1 MGKLSKLQ
9 INGAS
14 PLNKTGRN
22 SKSHMS
28 KKKIDKIIKMK
39 NLMLFVYFLV
49 ICSTFNAQKIFEHIK
64 KGDLKK
70 VEIWLNK
77 NADKLNQRFPI
88 TNNRGISDSL
98 HIIEY
103 AAYHNKKEILSL
115 FIQNK
120 GKFDNFTEWISD
132 GLGSNIQNCD
142 KETLKM
148 LIDAGALVN
157 GRCRMC
163 KKAPPIAIAIG
174 YNCFDSYKIL
184 LENGAKLINENS
196 GYDVIHAASQNDSLP
211 FLVNLIENE
220 FLDVNQED
228 ELWKTNAAFYAALKN
243 LENMKYLIEKG
254 ADYGKFDSEGYSIL
268 YYAGNLEI
276 FNFLE
281 NRLINEDGRL
291 INDLINK
298 KSMLITSIISKDDK
312 ELFDYFVRHYPKLIL
327 PSGNS
332 DNPLFSL
339 LETTKNNEYFFNELM
354 KNKMDLYKVDKY
366 GMDLKYYAK
375 KMKRNEL
382 LDIIKRYEKSL

>member
-1 MGKLSKLQ
+1 M
-9 INGAS
+9 
-14 PLNKTGRN
+14 
-22 SKSHMS
+22 
-28 KKKIDKIIKMK
+28 
-39 NLMLFVYFLV
+39 LM
-49 ICSTFNAQKIFEHIK
+49 
-64 KGDLKK
+64 
-70 VEIWLNK
+70 
-77 NADKLNQRFPI
+77 
-88 TNNRGISDSL
+88 
-98 HIIEY
+98 
-103 AAYHNKKEILSL
+103 
-115 FIQNK
+115 
-120 GKFDNFTEWISD
+120 
-132 GLGSNIQNCD
+132 
-142 KETLKM
+142 
-148 LIDAGALVN
+148 DAGALVN

-163 KKAPPIAIAIG
+163 QKAPPIAIAIS

-228 ELWKTNAAFYAALKN
+228 ELWKCNAAFYAATKN
-243 LENMKYLIEKG
+243 FENMKYLIEKG

-281 NRLINEDGRL
+281 NRLINEDGRV

-298 KSMLITSIISKDDK
+298 KSMLISAIISKDDK
-312 ELFDYFVRHYPKLIL
+312 ELFDYFVSHYPKLIL

-332 DNPLFSL
+332 DNPLLSL

-354 KNKMDLYKVDKY
+354 KNKMDLYKVDQY
-366 GMDLKYYAK
+366 GQDLKYYAK

-382 LDIIKRYEKSL
+382 LAIIKRYEKSR

>member
-1 MGKLSKLQ
+1 
-9 INGAS
+9 
-14 PLNKTGRN
+14 
-22 SKSHMS
+22 
-28 KKKIDKIIKMK
+28 
-39 NLMLFVYFLV
+39 MLFVYFLV
-49 ICSTFNAQKIFEHIK
+49 VCSTFNAQKIFEHIK
-64 KGDLKK
+64 KGDIKK

-77 NADKLNQRFPI
+77 NANKVNERFPI
-88 TNNRGISDSL
+88 TNNRGITDSL

-115 FIQNK
+115 FFQNK

-132 GLGSNIQNCD
+132 GLGSNIHNCD

-148 LIDAGALVN
+148 LIDAGAMVN
-157 GRCRMC
+157 RLCRMC
-163 KKAPPIAIAIG
+163 LKVPPIAIAIS

-228 ELWKTNAAFYAALKN
+228 ELSKCNAAFYAALKN
-243 LENMKYLIEKG
+243 LENVKYIIEKG
-254 ADYGKFDSEGYSIL
+254 ADYGKFDSEGKSIL

-276 FNFLE
+276 FKYLE
-281 NRLINEDGRL
+281 DLLIIQDEKN
-291 INDLINK
+291 INDLLNK
-298 KSMLITSIISKDDK
+298 KSMLFSSIIDQDDK
-312 ELFDYFVRHYPKLIL
+312 QLFDYFVRHYPKLIL

-339 LETTKNNEYFFNELM
+339 LETTKNTEYFFNELM
-354 KNKMDLYKVDKY
+354 KRKLDLYKEDEY
-366 GMDLKYYAK
+366 GLDLKFYAK
-375 KMKRNEL
+375 NMKKSEL
-382 LDIIKRYEKSL
+382 LNIIKRYEKTH

>member
-1 MGKLSKLQ
+1 
-9 INGAS
+9 
-14 PLNKTGRN
+14 
-22 SKSHMS
+22 
-28 KKKIDKIIKMK
+28 
-39 NLMLFVYFLV
+39 MLFVYFLV
-49 ICSTFNAQKIFEHIK
+49 VCSTFNAQKIFEYIK
-64 KGDLKK
+64 IGDIKK

-77 NADKLNQRFPI
+77 NANKVNERFPI
-88 TNNRGISDSL
+88 TDNRGIIDSL

-103 AAYHNKKEILSL
+103 AAYHNNKEILSF

-120 GKFDNFTEWISD
+120 SMFDNFTEWISD
-132 GLGSNIQNCD
+132 GLGANIHNCD

-148 LIDAGALVN
+148 LIDAGAMVN
-157 GRCRMC
+157 RQCRMC
-163 KKAPPIAIAIG
+163 QKAPPIAIAIG

-184 LENGAKLINENS
+184 LENGAKLINENT

-228 ELWKTNAAFYAALKN
+228 ELWKINAAFYAALKN
-243 LENMKYLIEKG
+243 LENLKYLIEKG

-281 NRLINEDGRL
+281 NLLINEDGRK

-298 KSMLITSIISKDDK
+298 KSMLISAIISKDDK
-312 ELFDYFVRHYPKLIL
+312 ELFDYFVRHYTKLIL

-339 LETTKNNEYFFNELM
+339 LETTKNTEYFFIELM
-354 KNKMDLYKVDKY
+354 KRKLDLYKEDEY
-366 GMDLKYYAK
+366 GLDLKFYAK
-375 KMKRNEL
+375 KMKKFEL
-382 LDIIKRYEKSL
+382 LNIIKRYEKTH

>member
-1 MGKLSKLQ
+1 
-9 INGAS
+9 
-14 PLNKTGRN
+14 
-22 SKSHMS
+22 
-28 KKKIDKIIKMK
+28 MK

-49 ICSTFNAQKIFEHIK
+49 VCSTFNAQKIFEHIK

-77 NADKLNQRFPI
+77 NADKLNERFPI
-88 TNNRGISDSL
+88 ANSQGITDSF

-132 GLGSNIQNCD
+132 GLGSNIFNCD

-148 LIDAGALVN
+148 LIDAGAMVN
-157 GRCRMC
+157 GQCRMC
-163 KKAPPIAIAIG
+163 KKAPPIAIAIA
-174 YNCFDSYKIL
+174 YNCFDSYKTL

-228 ELWKTNAAFYAALKN
+228 ELWKCNAAFYAALKN
-243 LENMKYLIEKG
+243 LENMIYLIEKG

-276 FNFLE
+276 FKFLE
-281 NRLINEDGRL
+281 NRLINEDGRI
-291 INDLINK
+291 INDLINE
-298 KSMLITSIISKDDK
+298 KSMLISSIISKDDK
-312 ELFDYFVRHYPKLIL
+312 ELFDYFVSHYPKLIL

-354 KNKMDLYKVDKY
+354 KKKMDLYKVDEY

-382 LDIIKRYEKSL
+382 LDIIKRYEKTL